1 MSIPVTKACYIID
14 RDDLSPEIQAT
25 NDSEDGRVINLFSR
39 HNTLEEYMQLLN
51 SSKK

>member
-1 MSIPVTKACYIID
+1 MTKACYNID
-14 RDDLSPEIQAT
+14 RDDLSPELEAT